1 MNDLIEIYRRI
12 EYLRNNGLKMKEI
25 ADYVDMAP
33 SVLSALYSSVLPTY
47 VTSLKQGHSEED
59 SLDLAL
65 AQVNNVSKKR
75 LLGNLA
81 SIKELLFSLEPA
93 HGEAKTNLLSAAIHP
108 SFPDHPPQQQHPITI
123 KQPEDFRSSGCFH
136 YYLIIF

>member
-65 AQVNNVSKKR
+65 AQVNNVSKNVCWAIWQVSKSCFSVWNLPMVR
-75 LLGNLA
+75 QRPILLW
-81 SIKELLFSLEPA
+81 
-93 HGEAKTNLLSAAIHP
+93 
-108 SFPDHPPQQQHPITI
+108 
-123 KQPEDFRSSGCFH
+123 R
-136 YYLIIF
+136 

>member
-25 ADYVDMAP
+25 ADYVDIAP

-75 LLGNLA
+75 LLGNSFDWNLNNHIFYK
-81 SIKELLFSLEPA
+81 SLSKFSE
-93 HGEAKTNLLSAAIHP
+93 
-108 SFPDHPPQQQHPITI
+108 SFSHL
-123 KQPEDFRSSGCFH
+123 
-136 YYLIIF
+136 Y

>member
-12 EYLRNNGLKMKEI
+12 EYIRNNGLKMKEI

-65 AQVNNVSKKR
+65 AQVNNVSKTSVGQFGKYQR
-75 LLGNLA
+75 VAFQFGTC
-81 SIKELLFSLEPA
+81 PW
-93 HGEAKTNLLSAAIHP
+93 
-108 SFPDHPPQQQHPITI
+108 
-123 KQPEDFRSSGCFH
+123 
-136 YYLIIF
+136 

>member
-25 ADYVDMAP
+25 ADYVANGSHVSCLLFIP
-33 SVLSALYSSVLPTY
+33 RVLPTY

-81 SIKELLFSLEPA
+81 STKELLFSLEPA
-93 HGEAKTNLLSAAIHP
+93 NGEAKTNPFMEMMTARCNVP
-108 SFPDHPPQQQHPITI
+108 CRKF
-123 KQPEDFRSSGCFH
+123 
-136 YYLIIF
+136 IIIAEVI

>member
-75 LLGNLA
+75 LLQVSKSCFSVWNLPMVRQRP
-81 SIKELLFSLEPA
+81 ILLW
-93 HGEAKTNLLSAAIHP
+93 
-108 SFPDHPPQQQHPITI
+108 
-123 KQPEDFRSSGCFH
+123 R
-136 YYLIIF
+136 

>member
-65 AQVNNVSKKR
+65 AQVNNVSKKSSVGQFGKVSKSCFSVWNLPMVR
-75 LLGNLA
+75 QRPILLW
-81 SIKELLFSLEPA
+81 
-93 HGEAKTNLLSAAIHP
+93 
-108 SFPDHPPQQQHPITI
+108 
-123 KQPEDFRSSGCFH
+123 R
-136 YYLIIF
+136 

>member
-81 SIKELLFSLEPA
+81 STKEF
-93 HGEAKTNLLSAAIHP
+93 GTC
-108 SFPDHPPQQQHPITI
+108 QW
-123 KQPEDFRSSGCFH
+123 
-136 YYLIIF
+136 

>member
-12 EYLRNNGLKMKEI
+12 EYLRNNGLKMREI

-59 SLDLAL
+59 SLDSAL
-65 AQVNNVSKKR
+65 RRSIMCQKNVCWAIWQVSKSCFSVWNLPMVR
-75 LLGNLA
+75 QRPILLW
-81 SIKELLFSLEPA
+81 
-93 HGEAKTNLLSAAIHP
+93 
-108 SFPDHPPQQQHPITI
+108 
-123 KQPEDFRSSGCFH
+123 R
-136 YYLIIF
+136 

>member
-65 AQVNNVSKKR
+65 AQVNNVSKK
-75 LLGNLA
+75 
-81 SIKELLFSLEPA
+81 
-93 HGEAKTNLLSAAIHP
+93 
-108 SFPDHPPQQQHPITI
+108 
-123 KQPEDFRSSGCFH
+123 SSVGQFGKYQRVAFQFGTCQW
-136 YYLIIF
+136 